1 MNGLFGVNGLLG
13 YFVAVVL
20 LLSVVFGLG
29 YAAVVTQKAQA
40 NNPYVIEDANA
51 LQMSSKANAQ
61 HFKDAPKGE

>member
-40 NNPYVIEDANA
+40 NNPYVIENANT
-51 LQMSSKANAQ
+51 LQMTSKENAQ